1 MKREIKSIRHNR
13 RERGS
18 TTFEAIMAIVILFL
32 IVFSMLQIY
41 HWCMSR
47 QICQYSAFFTNKW
60 VSLGYHDELALRAAK
75 VAAIPICG
83 RSVGAGKD
91 DEDSAEQY
99 MIDGD
104 NSGVQYE
111 YWHPRNKTF
120 DNVNLAV
127 YRTSNPKSTYITT
140 MVKLE
145 NAPLLNPNLAKLLS
159 IRKAPD
165 PKASVDGYNYSKEY
179 LEE

>member
-1 MKREIKSIRHNR
+1 MKREIKTIRRNK

-41 HWCMSR
+41 HWCMT
-47 QICQYSAFFTNKW
+47 QQVCQYSAFFTNKW

-75 VAAIPICG
+75 VAAIPISG
-83 RSVGAGKD
+83 RSVGSGDD
-91 DEDSAEQY
+91 DEAAAERY

-111 YWHPRNKTF
+111 FWHPRNKTF

-127 YRTSNPKSTYITT
+127 YRTSNSRETDVRTT
-140 MVKLE
+140 VQLE
-145 NAPLLNPNLAKLLS
+145 NAPLLNPNLAKFLS

-165 PKASVDGYNYSKEY
+165 PKASVAGYNYSKEY

>member
-1 MKREIKSIRHNR
+1 MKRNTKKSAHEN
-13 RERGS
+13 GS
-18 TTFEAIMAIVILFL
+18 TTLEALAAIIILCFILFG
-32 IVFSMLQIY
+32 MLQIY
-41 HWCMSR
+41 HWCMTK
-47 QICQYSAFFTNKW
+47 QVCQYSAFFANKW

-83 RSVGAGKD
+83 RSVGSGDD
-91 DEDSAEQY
+91 DEAAAERY

-127 YRTSNPKSTYITT
+127 YRTSNSRETDITT
-140 MVKLE
+140 TVKLE
-145 NAPLLNPNLAKLLS
+145 NAPLLNPHLAQFLS
-159 IRKAPD
+159 IREAPD

-179 LEE
+179 LE

>member
-1 MKREIKSIRHNR
+1 MKREIKNIRCNH

-75 VAAIPICG
+75 VAAIPSTIVPVSS
-83 RSVGAGKD
+83 RADKIDAPVPLSVPTKNMVITAA
-91 DEDSAEQY
+91 SMATS
-99 MIDGD
+99 MT
-104 NSGVQYE
+104 
-111 YWHPRNKTF
+111 TF
-120 DNVNLAV
+120 FFIKPVVFRAKCV
-127 YRTSNPKSTYITT
+127 YCIYTSSFRQFPPG
-140 MVKLE
+140 L
-145 NAPLLNPNLAKLLS
+145 
-159 IRKAPD
+159 
-165 PKASVDGYNYSKEY
+165 
-179 LEE
+179 